1 MIKAVFFDL
10 YGTLAGFKPS
20 RHELQAQACA
30 DFNLEVT
37 PRGILLGYAAADAYM
52 SEQNAI
58 SPVRLRD
65 SSEQD
70 KFFANYERLVL
81 RGDGI
86 ELEDV
91 LALEI
96 FRRLSRVPYELTT
109 FDDVVPTLQILRR
122 QSLKLG
128 LISNIARDSAKL
140 TKNLGL
146 SCLLDVT
153 VTSTDVGAEK
163 PHPKIFRAA
172 LAKVEVNP
180 EEALHVGDQPTSDVD
195 GALRTGIQPVLI
207 DRDGTHKNFDRC
219 PRIENMNVLPLFIGC
234 WNHNHPC

>member
-30 DFNLEVT
+30 DFDLEVT
-37 PRGILLGYAAADAYM
+37 PKGILLGYAAADAYM

-65 SSEQD
+65 SREQD

-86 ELEDV
+86 DV
-91 LALEI
+91 KDTLALKI
-96 FRRLSRVPYELTT
+96 FRRLNRVPYELST
-109 FDDVVPTLQILRR
+109 FDDVVPTLQALRR
-122 QSLKLG
+122 LSLRLG
-128 LISNIARDSAKL
+128 LISNIARDIVKL

-146 SCLLDVT
+146 TCLLDIT
-153 VTSTDVGAEK
+153 VTSTEIGVEK

-172 LAKVEVNP
+172 LAKVGANP
-180 EEALHVGDQPTSDVD
+180 EEALHVGDQPSSDVD
-195 GALRTGIQPVLI
+195 GALGTGIRPVLI
-207 DRDGTHKNFDRC
+207 DRDGTHKYFDRC
-219 PRIENMNVLPLFIGC
+219 SRIENMNVLPRLVRR
-234 WNHNHPC
+234 WNQAC